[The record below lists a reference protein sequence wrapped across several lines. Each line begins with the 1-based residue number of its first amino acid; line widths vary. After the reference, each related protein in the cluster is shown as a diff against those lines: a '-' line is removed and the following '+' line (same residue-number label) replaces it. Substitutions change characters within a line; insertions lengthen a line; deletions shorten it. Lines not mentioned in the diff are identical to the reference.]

1 MSTLSG
7 KPVANTY
14 KDLLTVFDGDQ
25 NEGIESSLKT
35 VRDGEGV
42 ETAIQLST
50 TTLKIPSGK
59 TLEIAGTLNS
69 VNATLTGD
77 LAVGDD
83 LTVTDLIS
91 GARMDVSGTIV
102 AGGNIQSSAK
112 LIAQDNI
119 ETQSAIDAGS
129 AIIGGGYGSTGATI
143 SSAGNIQT
151 NGTITSDDRIVADN
165 VQIGGGSGNSG
176 TTIDASGNVLTD
188 SRVTCNDMHIGGGFV
203 SSGSGSG
210 LSISQDGRIDTND
223 IIVCEAV
230 KTTGGVVSSSA
241 SNSPKVKLDNTSKI
255 SLTVDD
261 SGTDKEIL
269 KVEEDGEATFKSK
282 AGDTKFVVKDTGV
295 LKYKAKTTAELTAIK
310 NAGNAVAGDIA
321 YDSVKGFVVYVP

>member
-1 MSTLSG
+1 MASLNNKT
-7 KPVANTY
+7 PAETF
-14 KDLLTVFDGDQ
+14 KDLLTVNSGTDNQGL
-25 NEGIESSLKT
+25 ESSLKT
-35 VRDGEGV
+35 VSDGEGV
-42 ETAIQLST
+42 ESAIQLST
-50 TTLKIPSGK
+50 TTLKIPAGK

-77 LAVGDD
+77 LSVGDD

-91 GARMDVSGTIV
+91 GASGAFTGRVS
-102 AGGNIQSSAK
+102 AN
-112 LIAQDNI
+112 DM
-119 ETQSAIDAGS
+119 
-129 AIIGGGYGSTGATI
+129 
-143 SSAGNIQT
+143 
-151 NGTITSDDRIVADN
+151 R
-165 VQIGGGSGNSG
+165 IGGGSGNNG
-176 TTIDASGNVLTD
+176 TTIDGSGNVFTD

-203 SSGSGSG
+203 TSGSGSG

-230 KTTGGVVSSSA
+230 KTTQGVLSSSA
-241 SNSPKVKLDNTSKI
+241 SNSPKVKLDNATKVA
-255 SLTVDD
+255 LTVDD

-269 KVEEDGEATFKSK
+269 KVEEDGEATIKDK

>member
-77 LAVGDD
+77 LTVGDD

-91 GARMDVSGTIV
+91 GASMNLT
-102 AGGNIQSSAK
+102 GNMTSDSA
-112 LIAQDNI
+112 
-119 ETQSAIDAGS
+119 T
-129 AIIGGGYGSTGATI
+129 IGGGYGSTGITMT
-143 SSAGNIQT
+143 SAGNIQT
-151 NGTITSDDRIVADN
+151 DGFVYAVGNITTTGRVMADIAN
-165 VQIGGGSGNSG
+165 IGGGYGDTGCTIGTDGSINSNG
-176 TTIDASGNVLTD
+176 SLTIDNRITVGGGYTGSSSGGTGITIEASGAINTD
-188 SRVTCNDMHIGGGFV
+188 EV
-203 SSGSGSG
+203 
-210 LSISQDGRIDTND
+210 
-223 IIVCEAV
+223 IICQAV
-230 KTTGGVVSSSA
+230 KTTGGTISSSA
-241 SNSPKVKLDNTSKI
+241 NDSPKVKLDDATKVA
-255 SLTVDD
+255 LTVDD

-269 KVEEDGEATFKSK
+269 KVKDDGEATFKSK
-282 AGDTKFVVKDTGV
+282 AGDTKFIVKDTGV

-310 NAGNAVAGDIA
+310 DAGNAVAGDIA

>member
-77 LAVGDD
+77 LSVGDD

-91 GARMDVSGTIV
+91 GASMNLT
-102 AGGNIQSSAK
+102 GNMTSESA
-112 LIAQDNI
+112 
-119 ETQSAIDAGS
+119 T
-129 AIIGGGYGSTGATI
+129 IGGGYGSTGTTI
-143 SSAGNIQT
+143 TSAGNIQT
-151 NGTITSDDRIVADN
+151 NGFVF
-165 VQIGGGSGNSG
+165 
-176 TTIDASGNVLTD
+176 ASGNIETQGNLIVGSKIHAGTQF
-188 SRVTCNDMHIGGGFV
+188 NIGGNGSGYTGSV
-203 SSGSGSG
+203 SSPTG
-210 LSISQDGRIDTND
+210 LTIESTGRINTDE
-223 IIVCEAV
+223 IIVCQAV
-230 KTTGGVVSSSA
+230 KTTGGTISSSA
-241 SNSPKVKLDNTSKI
+241 SNSPKVKLDDTTKV

-269 KVEEDGEATFKSK
+269 KVKEDGEATFKSK

-310 NAGNAVAGDIA
+310 DAGNAVAGDIA

>member
-50 TTLKIPSGK
+50 TTLKIPTGK

-77 LAVGDD
+77 LLVGDD
-83 LTVTDLIS
+83 LTVTDLITS
-91 GARMDVSGTIV
+91 DSL
-102 AGGNIQSSAK
+102 Q
-112 LIAQDNI
+112 
-119 ETQSAIDAGS
+119 
-129 AIIGGGYGSTGATI
+129 IGGGYGSTGCTI
-143 SSAGNIQT
+143 ST
-151 NGTITSDDRIVADN
+151 NGDINTDGGVNSTSRIIADN
-165 VQIGGGSGNSG
+165 MV
-176 TTIDASGNVLTD
+176 
-188 SRVTCNDMHIGGGFV
+188 IGGGF
-203 SSGSGSG
+203 GSTGCTIGNDGSVLSDSRVACDNLVVGGGHGNTG
-210 LSISQDGRIDTND
+210 LSIATNGRIDTD
-223 IIVCEAV
+223 GIIVCQSI
-230 KTTGGVVSSSA
+230 KTTGGVVSSNA
-241 SNSPKVKLDNTSKI
+241 SNSPKVKLDDVTKVA
-255 SLTVDD
+255 LTVDD
-261 SGTDKEIL
+261 GGNDKEIL
-269 KVEEDGEATFKSK
+269 KVEEDGEATIKDK

-310 NAGNAVAGDIA
+310 NAGNAIAGDIA

>member
-14 KDLLTVFDGDQ
+14 KDLLTIFDGDQ

-77 LAVGDD
+77 LSVGDD

-91 GARMDVSGTIV
+91 GASMVLT
-102 AGGNIQSSAK
+102 
-112 LIAQDNI
+112 
-119 ETQSAIDAGS
+119 GS
-129 AIIGGGYGSTGATI
+129 M
-143 SSAGNIQT
+143 
-151 NGTITSDDRIVADN
+151 TSDSAVIA
-165 VQIGGGSGNSG
+165 GGSGNTGCTIG
-176 TTIDASGNVLTD
+176 TDGSVLSD
-188 SRVTCNDMHIGGGFV
+188 SRVACDNLVVGGGH
-203 SSGSGSG
+203 GNTG
-210 LSISQDGRIDTND
+210 LSIATNGRIDTD
-223 IIVCEAV
+223 GIIVCEAI
-230 KTTGGVVSSSA
+230 KTTQGTISSSA
-241 SNSPKVKLDNTSKI
+241 SNSPKVKLDTATKVA
-255 SLTVDD
+255 LTVDD

-282 AGDTKFVVKDTGV
+282 AGDTKFIVKDTGV

-310 NAGNAVAGDIA
+310 DAGNAVAGDIA